1 MITSEIFEVDGAYLN
16 MLSGDNL
23 GLKKGTMF
31 EIASNHIIKSYKG
44 KKLKMPG
51 KTRGLV
57 KIIDVG
63 PEGSKARIVRKWR
76 KIKEGHKAYE
86 LKAPPITTD
95 LNFTVSTDNRYELS
109 GKAWLNSFS
118 EFSASLNYH
127 LGAIRDTRN
136 KMDGYI
142 GFGTDLKYGVF
153 SGFGANGYL
162 SLNIPF
168 LFAGRGDDDGHNVI
182 SIFSDPSIDANL
194 AIQVSKERDMVFS
207 ASYVFTSMHG
217 PWQWQKDTGSKDDD
231 GRRITETEWA
241 FWDGNEPE
249 FKPKGFYIS
258 ISFRRIR
265 F

>member
-1 MITSEIFEVDGAYLN
+1 MSQQKHIVIISTFFAPNNV
-16 MLSGDNL
+16 
-23 GLKKGTMF
+23 
-31 EIASNHIIKSYKG
+31 IASH
-44 KKLKMPG
+44 
-51 KTRGLV
+51 R
-57 KIIDVG
+57 
-63 PEGSKARIVRKWR
+63 
-76 KIKEGHKAYE
+76 
-86 LKAPPITTD
+86 
-95 LNFTVSTDNRYELS
+95 
-109 GKAWLNSFS
+109 LNSFS
-118 EFSASLNYH
+118 KFSASFNYH
-127 LGAIRDTRN
+127 LGTIRDTRG